1 MIKSFSGQVVFCFAF
16 PEPYLL
22 MLSKTDY
29 PSIFA
34 KIKIPSILVA
44 RQRTSHVLNLLSIAI
59 LQNIAN
65 TLFAS
70 TGVRKGML
78 LYCFRF
84 ELILN
89 SWLLSQKMSSARTHR
104 AERRSYVA

>member
-1 MIKSFSGQVVFCFAF
+1 MNILRNKRSPQQHN
-16 PEPYLL
+16 L
-22 MLSKTDY
+22 
-29 PSIFA
+29 SIFA
-34 KIKIPSILVA
+34 KNKIPSILVA

-89 SWLLSQKMSSARTHR
+89 SENVVSAN
-104 AERRSYVA
+104 AQS